1 MCRKY
6 CTNFTIVVPDA
17 AKSAATIIALA
28 ANQIVMSNTS
38 ELGPIDPQFLIPIPS
53 PQGVMQQIRPAWTIV
68 KGFEEVIKDSI
79 DKDGKI
85 KVAYIPILNNIDVSL
100 VEEAKAAREHSKRIA
115 EEFLKNGMLK
125 NEQRKAEITAREL
138 AFAEKY
144 TLHAHLIDWKEAGEL
159 LGQEN
164 VMCLEP
170 DDEEWKLYWE
180 IYIRSSVFLEDP
192 SRVKLFESE
201 NNSINV
207 QFGIRG

>member
-1 MCRKY
+1 
-6 CTNFTIVVPDA
+6 
-17 AKSAATIIALA
+17 
-28 ANQIVMSNTS
+28 MSNTS